1 MHKAY
6 TRVSQCKSS
15 RVSCCIG
22 PRCYSVECGVSAISM
37 CIYSQASPFE
47 KPRRAK
53 NRPHQNAQE
62 SYWRAK
68 NRPPKMAQE
77 SY

>member
-1 MHKAY
+1 M
-6 TRVSQCKSS
+6 
-15 RVSCCIG
+15 
-22 PRCYSVECGVSAISM
+22 
-37 CIYSQASPFE
+37 QASRFE
-47 KPRRAK
+47 KPCRAK
-53 NRPHQNAQE
+53 NRPPQNAQE